1 MLNKVKTHRGA
12 AKRFK
17 LTATGKVKR
26 RKAFHSH
33 ILTSKSAK
41 RKRNLRASAV
51 LDKRDTRGIKRVIP
65 YL

>member
-1 MLNKVKTHRGA
+1 MPKFKTHRGA

-26 RKAFHSH
+26 RRAFHSH
-33 ILTSKSAK
+33 ILTTKSAK

-51 LDKRDTRGIKRVIP
+51 LDKRDTPGIKRLIP